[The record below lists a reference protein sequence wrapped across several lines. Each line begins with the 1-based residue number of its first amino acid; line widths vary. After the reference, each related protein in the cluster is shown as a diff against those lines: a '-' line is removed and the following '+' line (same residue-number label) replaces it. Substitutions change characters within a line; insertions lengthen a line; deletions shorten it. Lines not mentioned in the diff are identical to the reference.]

1 MAFPR
6 LSASMLLVSL
16 ILLLYWTTS
25 SARLHDPPSPVI
37 SPLYRVKRDLYS
49 KRGMVS
55 GTREKVEKYLA
66 MGKSVL
72 TVVKEVIGKIDTS
85 KSSAVIKSLADVAS
99 LAPGI
104 GGLVASFVN
113 MVLIF
118 IPQND
123 PVLNEVQKGFAEVNR
138 KLDSISIQ
146 ISNLATDVEW
156 FNYASVYSQDEL
168 RILNSW
174 KKFNELLQDS
184 QLETNKEHKLRLA
197 EIFVNYYENTGTEA
211 SIANLYHYLTV
222 KDTSLS
228 GNLNELLRKK
238 FKCDVQEI
246 GKYNVY
252 FSRLMWQGMVLNQF
266 YWKLIGLD
274 SSGIEAKHTKMFK
287 NVSRDQISALDYCL
301 TNHMEYVKEDV
312 KEIRKG
318 LSADNKQAIADKV
331 KEFLDNKYNWYNWV
345 VLVYNT
351 DQADYYI
358 LYDLTKIIEDT
369 ITVAVGYT
377 LKSEEIDENKVR
389 KVANE
394 CFKDKSCKIKD
405 KVRYCGERYLIKG
418 RQFRSVMPFSYYA
431 KATHAVYGEEFA
443 VAPAPVLQ
451 HDCEGSY
458 PLMTYTGKISIY
470 NSWRLPVCQSGTC
483 SYRGTCK
490 RLLDSNE
497 WMCECQ
503 DGYYGEKCEKRT
515 PIGNATVVDIP
526 VVPDVSTIDTKMKM
540 MEVKLEN
547 KLEEILKSIN
557 GTTTGTTCI
566 SQVVPDIVKIDTKL
580 KMMEI
585 KLENKLKEILK
596 FINANATGTTCIPQ
610 VVPDISTIDTKM
622 NMMEIKLE
630 NKLEEILKSI
640 NDYGEKCE
648 ERTSI
653 GTATAI
659 NLQVVPDIRTIDTKI
674 KMMEVQL
681 KEILNIL
688 NNKCRG

>member
-6 LSASMLLVSL
+6 LSVSMLLASL
-16 ILLLYWTTS
+16 ILLLYWMTS
-25 SARLHDPPSPVI
+25 SARSHDPPSSVVS
-37 SPLYRVKRDLYS
+37 SPYRVKRDLDL

-66 MGKSVL
+66 VGKSFL
-72 TVVKEVIGKIDTS
+72 TVVKEVIGKSDTN

-104 GGLVASFVN
+104 GGLAASFVN

-123 PVLNEVQKGFAEVNR
+123 PVLNKVQKGFAEVNK
-138 KLDSISIQ
+138 KLDSISIH

-174 KKFNELLQDS
+174 KTFNELLQDS
-184 QLETNKEHKLRLA
+184 QLVQSEEDKLRLA
-197 EIFVNYYENTGTEA
+197 EIFVNYYENTGTE
-211 SIANLYHYLTV
+211 SSVANVYHYLTV

-228 GNLNELLRKK
+228 ENLNKLLRKK

-252 FSRLMWQGMVLNQF
+252 FSRLLWKGLVLNQF

-274 SSGIEAKHTKMFK
+274 SSGKEAEHTQMFK
-287 NVSRDQISALDYCL
+287 NVYRAQISALNYCL
-301 TNHMEYVKEDV
+301 TNHMQYVKEDV
-312 KEIRKG
+312 VEIRKG
-318 LSADNKQAIADKV
+318 FSADNKEAIADEVKKV
-331 KEFLDNKYNWYNWV
+331 LDKKYNWYNWV

-351 DQADYYI
+351 AQADYYI
-358 LYDLTKIIEDT
+358 LYNLTKITEDT

-377 LKSEEIDENKVR
+377 LIAEEIDENKVR

-405 KVRYCGERYLIKG
+405 KVRYCGEKWYLMNG
-418 RQFRSVMPFSYYA
+418 RQVRSVMPFSYYA

-443 VAPAPVLQ
+443 VAPTPVLQ
-451 HDCEGSY
+451 HDCVGSY
-458 PLMTYTGKISIY
+458 PLTTYTRKISIY
-470 NSWRLPVCQSGTC
+470 YSWRLPVCQSGTC
-483 SYRGTCK
+483 SYKGRCS

-503 DGYYGEKCEKRT
+503 DGYYSERCEKKT
-515 PIGNATVVDIP
+515 PIGNATAVNIP
-526 VVPDVSTIDTKMKM
+526 VVPDISTIDTKMKM
-540 MEVKLEN
+540 MELKLE
-547 KLEEILKSIN
+547 KILKSIN
-557 GTTTGTTCI
+557 GTATVTTCI

-596 FINANATGTTCIPQ
+596 
-610 VVPDISTIDTKM
+610 
-622 NMMEIKLE
+622 
-630 NKLEEILKSI
+630 SI
-640 NDYGEKCE
+640 NCYGERCE

-659 NLQVVPDIRTIDTKI
+659 DLQVVPGIRTIDTKI
-674 KMMEVQL
+674 KRMEIKLEDILYIL
-681 KEILNIL
+681 KCSN
-688 NNKCRG
+688 RGWLPW